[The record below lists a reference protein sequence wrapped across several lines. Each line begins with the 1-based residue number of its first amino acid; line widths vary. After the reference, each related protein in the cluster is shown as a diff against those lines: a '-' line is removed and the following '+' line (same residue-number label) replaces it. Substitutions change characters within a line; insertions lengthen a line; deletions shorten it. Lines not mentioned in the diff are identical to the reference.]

1 MSMHKKIKEFQNST
15 TAAIRLFTA
24 ETITLYGSQI
34 IKRQLMKQEGIKDV
48 EIFPNTKSIYVK
60 YYPAIMGSTS
70 IIHTVLS
77 LGYKLDLNIK
87 KGKPEPEVKGKG
99 G

>member
-1 MSMHKKIKEFQNST
+1 MSMYKKVKEFQNST
-15 TAAIRLFTA
+15 TAAIRLVTA
-24 ETITLYGSQI
+24 ETITLYGSQV

-48 EIFPNTKSIYVK
+48 EIFPNKKSIYVK
-60 YYPAIMGSTS
+60 YYPTIIDSSS
-70 IIHTVLS
+70 IIHAILG
-77 LGYKLDLNIK
+77 LGYKLDLGIK